1 MKKKIVCGMLCAAM
15 SLSLLAGCGGG
26 SDEGGKDAKKDGDA
40 IKLGVLVY
48 KYDDTYISTV
58 RSAIEKYAKK
68 QMLRLNWICRMDRET
83 SQSRM
88 TS

>member
-26 SDEGGKDAKKDGDA
+26 SEEGGKDAKKDGDA
-40 IKLGVLVY
+40 IHTFLQYVLQS
-48 KYDDTYISTV
+48 KNMQ
-58 RSAIEKYAKK
+58 KK